1 MALIVSILV
10 WYHAIIGAMAVAT
23 ASTLPGCRWG
33 ISFVR
38 KKGEARELVPG
49 LFV

>member
-1 MALIVSILV
+1 M
-10 WYHAIIGAMAVAT
+10 AT
-23 ASTLPGCRWG
+23 APNPAGVRWG

-49 LFV
+49 LFCLKRGGDRDGGAAAKTA